1 MNDTSAGSVDIVREY
16 LEVHE
21 RMVELFEQF
30 RAGELDF
37 GSVRDLCNDDERS
50 PLFRL
55 KERCHTLFRGK
66 GADQAPMRRAALFDL
81 AVGSLFHEAMK
92 FRENFYQQVVYA
104 PRVRALRNNAAE
116 GDPEEA
122 ELLREFDKIQATAEA
137 RLGEALQE
145 TEALLAH
152 TGDQLWALLRG
163 RRDGL
168 ITRYLIEQ
176 CDRVEQL
183 HPGGLDGLLE
193 QMHGDATEGYVA
205 AGLSYLASAHFGLA
219 LTALTMASDRSGSD
233 AATPR
238 SDLARLSC
246 YALGMRAFLEGD
258 YPASLEQLEAWL
270 DAEPDDSEERYAS
283 LAHAAIS
290 RIDRLVKEETLV
302 SRGAALAAR
311 IETLLASQ
319 AARAGPGNGAGFER

>member
-1 MNDTSAGSVDIVREY
+1 MDDTSAGCVELVREY
-16 LEVHE
+16 LDVHE

-37 GSVRDLCNDDERS
+37 GSVRDLCTDDERS

-55 KERCHTLFRGK
+55 KERCHTLFRRE
-66 GADQAPMRRAALFDL
+66 GADRSPMRREALFDL

-92 FRENFYQQVVYA
+92 FRENFYQKVVYA
-104 PRVRALRNNAAE
+104 PRVRALRNNAVAGDAE
-116 GDPEEA
+116 EV
-122 ELLREFDKIQATAEA
+122 ELLREFDKIQAAAVA
-137 RLGEALQE
+137 RVDEALQE

-152 TGDQLWALLRG
+152 TGDQLWAFLRG

-176 CDRVEQL
+176 RDRVEPL

-193 QMHGDATEGYVA
+193 QMHGEVTEGYVV
-205 AGLSYLASAHFGLA
+205 AGLSYLASAHFGPA
-219 LTALTMASDRSGSD
+219 LTALTTASDRSGSG
-233 AATPR
+233 AAPPR

-258 YPASLEQLEAWL
+258 YPASLGQLEAWL
-270 DAEPDDSEERYAS
+270 DAEPDGFEARYAS

-290 RIDRLVKEETLV
+290 RIDRLVEDEVLV
-302 SRGAALAAR
+302 LRAASLA
-311 IETLLASQ
+311 
-319 AARAGPGNGAGFER
+319 